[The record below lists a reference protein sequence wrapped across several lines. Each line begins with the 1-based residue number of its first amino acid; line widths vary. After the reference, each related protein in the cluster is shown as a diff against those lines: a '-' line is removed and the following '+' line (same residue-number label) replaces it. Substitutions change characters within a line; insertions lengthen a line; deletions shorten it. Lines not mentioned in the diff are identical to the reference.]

1 MKKILFAKIL
11 CAALLFTGCAN
22 QESTVT
28 TAAKAATEA
37 ILDHVPQAARTP
49 VANELDVG
57 AVAIRSLKGKLSASE
72 LTDKITAFFPQSIR
86 DQYPQIISM
95 LVPVVVFAYQTQ
107 GEVCF
112 QYIANGIEQGASTY
126 ITKH

>member
-1 MKKILFAKIL
+1 MIKLMLSTA
-11 CAALLFTGCAN
+11 AVSALLLAGCAN

-28 TAAKAATEA
+28 TAAKTATEA
-37 ILDHVPQAARTP
+37 ILDHVPQAAKTP

-72 LTDKITAFFPQSIR
+72 LTEKITAFFPQSIR
-86 DQYPQIISM
+86 EQYPQIISM

>member
-1 MKKILFAKIL
+1 MLAT
-11 CAALLFTGCAN
+11 AAASALLFTGCAN

-37 ILDHVPQAARTP
+37 ILDHIPQAAKTP

-57 AVAIRSLKGKLSASE
+57 AVAIRSLKGKLTSQE

-86 DQYPQIISM
+86 EQYPQIISM